1 MTAPTP
7 AEGRCHRCKQARPL
21 FTYKPDHDCIEAA
34 GRVTLIEAAQL
45 IAELEDQDDRW
56 CLARVNS
63 LPIRLCVP
71 CTDLEHAREAAH
83 IKEYEL

>member
-7 AEGRCHRCKQARPL
+7 REGRCHRCKQTRPL
-21 FTYKPDHDCIEAA
+21 FNYKADHDCIDAVGRVDLVEAA
-34 GRVTLIEAAQL
+34 RLIE
-45 IAELEDQDDRW
+45 ELEDHDDRW

-71 CTDLEHAREAAH
+71 CTDREHADEAAH
-83 IKEYEL
+83 AKEYQL